1 MSNYTQV
8 VSYGPKDAL
17 TLGDANK
24 FIKGAQFDAEFQAIS
39 TAVATKIDSAFSA
52 PTVQNLN
59 VTSTAVPTN
68 GIYNPGA
75 ALGLS
80 SSGVARVLVDGNGVF
95 QVFQPTGTASGSVS
109 QPNPALLT
117 GGPIWTRNGGVTVN
131 NNTATTLF
139 SMTNVVATHQ
149 VWLVTAS
156 MPASDDALHYS
167 DAAIVFGNTATS
179 NIAHITPSNGG
190 ELILSVSGLA
200 IQVTQI
206 SGNNGTLV
214 FYTALRLM

>member
-52 PTVQNLN
+52 PTVTNLN
-59 VTSTAVPTN
+59 VTSTSVPTN

-80 SSGVARVLVDGNGVF
+80 SSSVARVLIDGNGVF
-95 QVFQPTGTASGSVS
+95 QVFTPTGTASGSVS
-109 QPNPALLT
+109 QPNPALLLQ
-117 GGPIWTRNGGVTVN
+117 GPLWTKSGGVSTTTSV
-131 NNTATTLF
+131 AATLF
-139 SMTNVVATHQ
+139 TMSNVSATHQ
-149 VWLVTAS
+149 AWLVAAS
-156 MPASDDALHYS
+156 MPASDDAVHYS
-167 DAAIVFGNTATS
+167 DAAIVFANTATS
-179 NIAHITPSNGG
+179 TIVHLTPSSNF
-190 ELILSVSGLA
+190 LSLSLSGLA
-200 IQVTQI
+200 VQATQA
-206 SGNNGTLV
+206 SGNNGQLV
-214 FYTALRLM
+214 WYTALRLM